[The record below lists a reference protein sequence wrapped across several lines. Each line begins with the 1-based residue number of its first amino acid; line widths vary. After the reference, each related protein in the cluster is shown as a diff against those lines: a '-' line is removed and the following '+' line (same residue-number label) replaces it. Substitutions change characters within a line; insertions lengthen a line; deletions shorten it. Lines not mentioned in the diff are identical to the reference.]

1 MNLATGGDAPGY
13 SYVAAF
19 AAVKTSTFLSHLFEH
34 PTMLGE
40 HKKREASTFP
50 FFVSFW
56 YLYLGKNLVS

>member
-1 MNLATGGDAPGY
+1 
-13 SYVAAF
+13 
-19 AAVKTSTFLSHLFEH
+19 
-34 PTMLGE
+34 MLGE